1 MEEGGVKHLLKTLV
15 RGQFVKY
22 WPIVRRRT
30 TLYRSDAE
38 EIGRGIDTELL
49 SELRK
54 KNYNTGPWRKGTQR
68 ARSPE
73 VGGKAESDVIE
84 TRA

>member
-1 MEEGGVKHLLKTLV
+1 MFVGVMEEGGVKHLLKNLV
-15 RGQFVKY
+15 RGQFVEY
-22 WPIVRRRT
+22 WPIVIRRT

-38 EIGRGIDTELL
+38 EIGRGRDIELL

-68 ARSPE
+68 ARSLE
-73 VGGKAESDVIE
+73 VGG
-84 TRA
+84 